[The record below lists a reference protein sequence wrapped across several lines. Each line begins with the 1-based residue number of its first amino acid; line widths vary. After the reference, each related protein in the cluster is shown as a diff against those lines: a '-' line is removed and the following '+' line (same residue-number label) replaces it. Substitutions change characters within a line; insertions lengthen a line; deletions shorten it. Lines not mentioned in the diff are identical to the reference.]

1 MKASPGKRVAIIQS
15 FYIPW
20 KGYFDIIN
28 SVDEFILLDDVQ
40 YQRRSWINRNIIKT
54 KQGLRWLTI
63 SVKVKGRYQ
72 QHIRETE
79 ADNSDWKSRHWE
91 TIKRNYSKAACFKQ
105 HEERFA
111 DLYLNCTE
119 THISRI
125 NYRFISAVCD
135 ILGIKT
141 NISSSADFDLVD
153 GKNER
158 LIHLCRQAGAEVY
171 LSGPAAKDYIDEE
184 LFKAAGIELQYMD
197 YSGYPEYK
205 QLYPPFVH
213 EVSIIDLIFNQGIDA
228 RLYMKSFQ
236 PQSIS

>member
-79 ADNSDWKSRHWE
+79 ADNSDWKNRHWE
-91 TIKRNYSKAACFKQ
+91 TIKRNYSKASCFKQ

-135 ILGIKT
+135 ILNIKT
-141 NISSSADFDLVD
+141 KISSSADFDLVE

-213 EVSIIDLIFNQGIDA
+213 EVSIIDLIFNQGADA
-228 RLYMKSFQ
+228 CKYMKSFQ
-236 PQSIS
+236 SHSIS